1 MSNQS
6 ALLLRAAGEEQQRL
20 AAQAA
25 ELASEIRQI
34 DSQISDQK
42 RLVEVAHAEFKD
54 MRWCAC

>member
-42 RLVEVAHAEFKD
+42 RLVEVAQAEFKD